1 MFSEFEV
8 LDYVLLQQAPEDS
21 PLQTRL
27 FNSLNWAEDEPPVEC
42 EESFLPSHQERLS
55 FAAFQPVSGNF
66 TCFVSLRSQVSGTF
80 SFRS

>member
-1 MFSEFEV
+1 M
-8 LDYVLLQQAPEDS
+8 LGYLPLQQAPEDS

-42 EESFLPSHQERLS
+42 DKSFFPSLQERLS

-66 TCFVSLRSQVSGTF
+66 TPFKKVQFETIKF
-80 SFRS
+80 YITNKP